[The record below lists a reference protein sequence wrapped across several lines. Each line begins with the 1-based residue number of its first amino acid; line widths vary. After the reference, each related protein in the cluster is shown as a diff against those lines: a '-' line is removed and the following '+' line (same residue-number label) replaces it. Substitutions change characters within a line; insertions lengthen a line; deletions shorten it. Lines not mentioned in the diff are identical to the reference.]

1 MCITLNQKEEFDLET
16 LDFIKKNPT
25 SFNYIKSEGIIVPP
39 EHRYYQVL
47 HDRSFVGFIIL
58 IKIID
63 ELIYDEKDNAYELE
77 IGIFDNFKDKSYAS
91 KAISKLLN
99 ELKHENTFIIEAI
112 IKNSNSNLIKMKT
125 LLISK
130 GFTHNDIYPKN
141 QLVYRI
147 VL

>member
-16 LDFIKKNPT
+16 LDFIKKNPK
-25 SFNYIKSEGIIVPP
+25 SFNCIEGKETIVPL

-47 HDRSFVGFIIL
+47 HDGSFVGFIIL

-77 IGIFDNFKDKSYAS
+77 IGIFDNFKDKRYAS
-91 KAISKLLN
+91 RAISKLLD

-125 LLISK
+125 LLTSK
-130 GFTHNDIYPKN
+130 GFTHNDIYSKN
-141 QLVYRI
+141 QFVYRI